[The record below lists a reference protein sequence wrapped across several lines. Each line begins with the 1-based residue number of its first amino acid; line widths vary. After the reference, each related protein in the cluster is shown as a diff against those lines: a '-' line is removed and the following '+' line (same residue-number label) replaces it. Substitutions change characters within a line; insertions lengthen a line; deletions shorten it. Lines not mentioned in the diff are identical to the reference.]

1 MFIKEINIIRIKV
14 IENKEGKKLNS
25 IEISKKKLKM
35 YIKANHHSGC
45 YQVIVFILKKKKLHD
60 IKFNLKKCK
69 Q

>member
-45 YQVIVFILKKKKLHD
+45 Y
-60 IKFNLKKCK
+60 
-69 Q
+69 